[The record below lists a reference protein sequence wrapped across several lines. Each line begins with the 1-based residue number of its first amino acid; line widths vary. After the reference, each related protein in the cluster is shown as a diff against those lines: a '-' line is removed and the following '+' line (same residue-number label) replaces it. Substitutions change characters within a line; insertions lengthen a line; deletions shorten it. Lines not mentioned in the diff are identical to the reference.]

1 MNQLEKIMHQLKGK
15 FGGFAKSLDGE
26 RFFGVCLVASSI
38 IIGGSLIY
46 STQLKNVTP
55 ETTDAKTIAKLEKT
69 VLPEKGIT
77 LPVMWGDLGKQMVDD
92 GVIDMKKMED
102 LYAQRGGLGDET
114 RKLLTQVDNGRI
126 VITQQNSGE
135 LLNLLWAFGLANK
148 NEILEKGEM
157 VDKRYGGAGQFAST
171 GGWTLSSGSPMD
183 HYSRHAMI
191 VLTDDQQS
199 LVDRVSQN
207 IYRPCCGNSTHFP
220 DCNHGMAMLGLLELM
235 VAQGVNE
242 ADVYK
247 TALAVNSFWFPDT
260 YLTIAQYFKSKDID
274 WNKVDA
280 KEVLGINFSSA
291 MGYGKILEQV
301 QPATN
306 GKGSGCGA

>member
-15 FGGFAKSLDGE
+15 FGELVKSLGSE
-26 RFFGVCLVASSI
+26 RFFGICLVVSSI

-46 STQLKNVTP
+46 STQLKNAAP
-55 ETTDAKTIAKLEKT
+55 ETMNAKAIAKLEKT

-77 LPVMWGDLGKQMVDD
+77 LPVIWGDFGKQMVDD

-102 LYAQRGGLGDET
+102 LYAQRGGLDDET
-114 RKLLTQVDNGRI
+114 RKLLTQTDNGRI

-171 GGWTLSSGSPMD
+171 GGWTLASGNTMD
-183 HYSRHAMI
+183 HYSQHPMV
-191 VLTDDQQS
+191 VLTDEQQL
-199 LVDRVSQN
+199 LVDKVSQN
-207 IYRPCCGNSTHFP
+207 IYRPCCSNSTHFP
-220 DCNHGMAMLGLLELM
+220 DCNHGMAMLGLLELLA
-235 VAQGVNE
+235 AQDVNE
-242 ADVYK
+242 VDMYK
-247 TALAVNSFWFPDT
+247 VALAVNSFWFPDT
-260 YLTIAQYFKSKDID
+260 YLTIAQYFKSKGVD
-274 WNKVDA
+274 WNKVEA

-301 QPATN
+301 QPATDI
-306 GKGSGCGA
+306 KGSGCGA